1 MVKQQ
6 VRVFLI
12 IEGLVASNL
21 ACFPLAYVL
30 GTMISGWDPPPWY
43 IEQGADVD
51 AIDAALPQMVVTLV
65 LLLLVVN
72 AFWVSVINKT
82 VVYRR
87 RQ

>member
-1 MVKQQ
+1 MAKQQ

-12 IEGLVASNL
+12 LGSWVASNL
-21 ACFPLAYVL
+21 ACLPLAYVL
-30 GTMISGWDPPPWY
+30 GTMLSGWDPPPRY

-87 RQ
+87 RH

>member
-6 VRVFLI
+6 VRAFLI
-12 IEGLVASNL
+12 IGCVASNL

-30 GTMISGWDPPPWY
+30 GTMISGWDPPPPY

-51 AIDAALPQMVVTLV
+51 AIDAALPQIAVTLV

-82 VVYRR
+82 LVYRR
-87 RQ
+87 RH

>member
-6 VRVFLI
+6 VRVLLI
-12 IEGLVASNL
+12 IGGCIASNL

-30 GTMISGWDPPPWY
+30 GTMIAGWDPPPG
-43 IEQGADVD
+43 IEQGAGVD
-51 AIDAALPQMVVTLV
+51 AIDAAFPQMVVTLV

-72 AFWVSVINKT
+72 VFWVYVSNKT

-87 RQ
+87 RH

>member
-1 MVKQQ
+1 MV
-6 VRVFLI
+6 
-12 IEGLVASNL
+12 
-21 ACFPLAYVL
+21 
-30 GTMISGWDPPPWY
+30 SGWDPPPRY

-87 RQ
+87 RH

>member
-12 IEGLVASNL
+12 IGGWVASNL
-21 ACFPLAYVL
+21 ACFPLAYVV
-30 GTMISGWDPPPWY
+30 GTMVSGWDPPPQY

-51 AIDAALPQMVVTLV
+51 AIDVALPQMVVTLV

-87 RQ
+87 RR